1 MRIPVVVLF
10 APTASGKTALAIKL
24 FGKSSLSSFKGKAE
38 LISADSM
45 QVYKGLDVGT
55 AKPDKIEKNELKHH
69 LIDIFTPEHQ
79 FSVADFVSMAD
90 SCCSEIFLRGKI
102 PLVAGGTGFYIR
114 NFILG
119 LPETPVSDEK
129 IRSQLKERI
138 KNEGKEALYAE
149 LSSVDP
155 ESALKINVN
164 DEYRIC
170 RVLEVFYSTGKPRS
184 SFKIRTKI
192 RENYDFKVI
201 ILETPREKLYRRIN
215 LRVEKMFENGLEQEI
230 RTLYKNGFGKTSPGM
245 QAIGYREWF
254 SENGALRSDTE
265 KVLQEIQRD
274 SRKYAKKQYTFMADI
289 PGAVKIDAS
298 DEEKMF
304 FEVQENLNPIFK
316 EIQPWTIDL
325 SGYL

>member
-24 FGKSSLSSFKGKAE
+24 FGKSSLSSFKGKSE
-38 LISADSM
+38 LVSADSM
-45 QVYKGLDVGT
+45 QVYKGLDIGT
-55 AKPDKIEKNELKHH
+55 AKPDKIEKNELEHH
-69 LIDIFTPEHQ
+69 LIDVLTPDRQ

-90 SCCSEIFLRGKI
+90 SCCSEIFSRGKI

-129 IRSQLKERI
+129 IRNQLKERI
-138 KNEGKEALYAE
+138 KKEGKEALYAE
-149 LSSVDP
+149 LNSIDP
-155 ESALKINVN
+155 ESAAKINVN

-170 RVLEVFYSTGKPRS
+170 RALEVFYSTGKPRS
-184 SFKIRTKI
+184 SFKISTKM

-201 ILETPREKLYRRIN
+201 ILETPREELYRRIN
-215 LRVEKMFENGLEQEI
+215 LRVEKMFASGLEQEV
-230 RTLYKNGFGKTSPGM
+230 RALYKNGFGKSSPGM

-254 SENGALRSDTE
+254 LEDGTLRSDTE
-265 KVLQEIQRD
+265 KILLEIQHD

-298 DEEKMF
+298 DEKKMF
-304 FEVQENLNPIFK
+304 FEVQKNLNSVFN
-316 EIQPWTIDL
+316 ENSAL
-325 SGYL
+325 NY

>member
-24 FGKSSLSSFKGKAE
+24 FGKSSLSYFKGRSE

-69 LIDIFTPEHQ
+69 LIDILEPDCQ
-79 FSVADFVSMAD
+79 FSVADFISMAD
-90 SCCSEIFLRGKI
+90 SCCSEIFSRGKI
-102 PLVAGGTGFYIR
+102 PLIAGGTGFYIR

-119 LPETPVSDEK
+119 LPKTPVSDEK
-129 IRSQLKERI
+129 IRKQLTERI
-138 KNEGKEALYAE
+138 RIEGNKTLYSE
-149 LSSVDP
+149 LNSVDP
-155 ESALKINVN
+155 ESAQKININ
-164 DEYRIC
+164 DGYRIC
-170 RVLEVFYSTGKPRS
+170 RALEVFYSTGRPRS
-184 SFKIRTKI
+184 SFKMNTKM
-192 RENYDFKVI
+192 REIYDFKVI
-201 ILETPREKLYRRIN
+201 ILETSREKLYKRIN
-215 LRVEKMFENGLEQEI
+215 LRVEKMFANGLEQEI
-230 RTLYKNGFGKTSPGM
+230 HSLYEKGFVKSSPGM

-254 SENGALRSDTE
+254 LPDGKLRSDSD

-289 PGAVKIDAS
+289 PGAIKIDAS

-304 FEVQENLNPIFK
+304 CEVQEKLKPIF
-316 EIQPWTIDL
+316 L
-325 SGYL
+325 